1 MMAAPAQEEVLM
13 RNVDPQEWEVRCD
26 LAAAYRLLAH
36 FGMDDLI
43 FTHLSARLPGE
54 EHRFLLNPF
63 GLLFDEITASSLVA
77 VDPDGH
83 AVEPVEEAKINNA
96 GFTIHSAVHMSRDDA
111 QCVMHTHTTAGMAVA
126 AQEQGLLPLNQ
137 MSMQFFGRIRYHD
150 YEGIALD
157 LDERDRLVR
166 DLGESDVMIL
176 KHHGLLTTG
185 RTVGEA
191 FYNMYYLEQACR
203 LQVAATQGGQK
214 ITVPPDQ
221 VAGHTAEQFNRIGTI
236 KGERPWTALRRRL
249 DRISPDYAS

>member
-1 MMAAPAQEEVLM
+1 M

-26 LAAAYRLLAH
+26 LAAAYRLVAH

-43 FTHLSARLPGE
+43 FTHLSARLPGKD
-54 EHRFLLNPF
+54 HRFLLNPF
-63 GLLFDEITASSLVA
+63 GLLFDEITASSLVT

-83 AVEPVEEAKINNA
+83 AIEPVEEAKINNA

-111 QCVMHTHTTAGMAVA
+111 QCVMHTHTIAGMAVA

-137 MSMQFFGRIRYHD
+137 MSMQFFGRVRYHD

-166 DLGESDVMIL
+166 DLGDSDVMVL

-203 LQVAATQGGQK
+203 LQVTATQGGQK
-214 ITVPPDQ
+214 ITVPSDE
-221 VAGHTAEQFNRIGTI
+221 VAGHTAKQFNRIGTI
-236 KGERPWTALRRRL
+236 KGERPWTALRRKL
-249 DRISPDYAS
+249 DIIAPDYAT